1 MRLNEEKNLILYR
14 TVRKMPSSKRTT
26 ELRTP
31 LIEMRNV
38 TVSRN
43 DRNILDCVDLQVNN
57 GENIAIIGPN
67 GSGKSSLIK
76 VITGDYRPRA
86 DSRDMSLRIMGKET
100 WNLFDLRNLL
110 GIVSGD
116 LQLDYNRDISGF
128 DVVLSG
134 FFSSIGIYPNH
145 RVTLEMVSTV
155 HEIMEFLGISGLAD
169 KPISRM
175 STGEARRILIGRAL
189 VHDPRILV
197 LDEPANSLDMK
208 NHHLFRELTRK
219 IAVAGKSIVLVTHD
233 LDDIIPEIERVVL
246 LKDGRVF
253 MEGDKEEILNEEN
266 LSHLFGLPVGISRNN
281 GYYHAIY

>member
-1 MRLNEEKNLILYR
+1 
-14 TVRKMPSSKRTT
+14 MPSSKRTT